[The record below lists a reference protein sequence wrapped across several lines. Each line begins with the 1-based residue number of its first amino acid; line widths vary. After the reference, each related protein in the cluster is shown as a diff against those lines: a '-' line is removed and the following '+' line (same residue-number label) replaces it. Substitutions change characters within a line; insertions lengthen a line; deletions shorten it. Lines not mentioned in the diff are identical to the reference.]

1 MTDYSNLPPI
11 YEVGHMNRE
20 ELIAALISVYG
31 GEYYDYEVYSTPH
44 LSEQVNDLNSS
55 IMSMLVSPEE
65 SV

>member
-31 GEYYDYEVYSTPH
+31 GEYYDYEVYSTH
-44 LSEQVNDLNSS
+44 DLREQVNDLNSS
-55 IMSMLVSPEE
+55 ILVSPEE
-65 SV
+65 SE